1 MSEPST
7 APVPLA
13 GIDKVIDAAGGQT
26 ALAEVLG
33 VSQQAI
39 SKWQKRG
46 YVPADRVDQ
55 LANSFSV
62 ERTELIDPRAI
73 ALIQGR

>member
-1 MSEPST
+1 METGRTSVT
-7 APVPLA
+7 
-13 GIDKVIDAAGGQT
+13 GIDKVIEAAGGQT

-46 YVPADRVDQ
+46 YVPAERVDQ
-55 LANSFSV
+55 LANSYRV
-62 ERTELIDPRAI
+62 DRTELIDPRAI
-73 ALIQGR
+73 ALIKGL